1 MVRLARFQEFTK
13 DPRLL
18 VCQQNVP
25 APSKANG
32 AAMVEVT
39 GLQAPGPEVGVG
51 VLVGPVGVFVT
62 VGVGVAVGPIGVLVR
77 VGVSVGVLVGPIE
90 VFVGVGVLVTSPPP
104 E

>member
-51 VLVGPVGVFVT
+51 VGV
-62 VGVGVAVGPIGVLVR
+62 R
-77 VGVSVGVLVGPIE
+77 VGVLVGPGWVLVTVGVRVG
-90 VFVGVGVLVTSPPP
+90 VFVGPGWVLVTVGVRVGVFVGPGWVL
-104 E
+104 